1 MPGRRHYSWPFSGS
15 SSSAKA
21 EELRYNPRKVDSLL
35 STSRIKGGST
45 SLFAPFDQTFGPSL
59 SLYSSSDEEE
69 MMSSAG
75 ILDIKSEKHQLRR
88 QRRERRAEHK
98 RRRRERRQS
107 HKSVGNS
114 NGMETNNN
122 DDGAEEIIISSITQA
137 SEAPVAIMR
146 RLVWPH
152 LERVRQFFIPLQTIR
167 YLTGSWTLHSKYG
180 RPTEKKNREIKTR
193 YVAKLTSPS
202 APSLSGARR
211 SSADETV
218 LSLSIPDKN
227 EWMLR
232 PGRRHRRCHSEQPRA
247 WREPNPGLWTLAEE

>member
-1 MPGRRHYSWPFSGS
+1 
-15 SSSAKA
+15 
-21 EELRYNPRKVDSLL
+21 
-35 STSRIKGGST
+35 
-45 SLFAPFDQTFGPSL
+45 
-59 SLYSSSDEEE
+59 

-98 RRRRERRQS
+98 RRRQ
-107 HKSVGNS
+107 
-114 NGMETNNN
+114 
-122 DDGAEEIIISSITQA
+122 EIIISSITQA

-180 RPTEKKNREIKTR
+180 RPTEKKNREIKT
-193 YVAKLTSPS
+193 SPS